1 MRKET
6 KKERLWRRQS
16 EVLRDPLEI
25 ISNNFEQSGLYS
37 ESLKFKIQGVFLEIL
52 KEKKVKSSYY

>member
-52 KEKKVKSSYY
+52 KEKS